1 MYNHDYYATLDQA
14 MVKLLK
20 HTALNGLR
28 TLNAIAMYLFMQP
41 IRLCELSGTVCERK
55 WHAPA
60 KVGECQ
66 DQTGRTGHIETALCE
81 SPGEPHCDRL

>member
-14 MVKLLK
+14 MMKLLK

-41 IRLCELSGTVCERK
+41 IRLCEYIEDCIRMERDSQK
-55 WHAPA
+55 ETEIHFENL
-60 KVGECQ
+60 KQ
-66 DQTGRTGHIETALCE
+66 NGHI
-81 SPGEPHCDRL
+81 

>member
-28 TLNAIAMYLFMQP
+28 TLNAIVMYLFMQP
-41 IRLCELSGTVCERK
+41 IRLCEYIEDCIRMERDSQK
-55 WHAPA
+55 ETEIRFENL
-60 KVGECQ
+60 KQ
-66 DQTGRTGHIETALCE
+66 NGHI
-81 SPGEPHCDRL
+81 

>member
-1 MYNHDYYATLDQA
+1 MYDHDYYATLDQA

-41 IRLCELSGTVCERK
+41 IRLCEYIEDCIRMERDSQK
-55 WHAPA
+55 ETEIRFENL
-60 KVGECQ
+60 KQ
-66 DQTGRTGHIETALCE
+66 NGHI
-81 SPGEPHCDRL
+81 

>member
-20 HTALNGLR
+20 HTALNRLR

-41 IRLCELSGTVCERK
+41 IRLCEYIEDCIRMERDSQK
-55 WHAPA
+55 
-60 KVGECQ
+60 
-66 DQTGRTGHIETALCE
+66 ETEIRFENL
-81 SPGEPHCDRL
+81 

>member
-20 HTALNGLR
+20 HTALNRLR

-41 IRLCELSGTVCERK
+41 IRLCEYIEDCIRMERDSQK
-55 WHAPA
+55 ETEIRFENL
-60 KVGECQ
+60 KQ
-66 DQTGRTGHIETALCE
+66 NGHI
-81 SPGEPHCDRL
+81 

>member
-20 HTALNGLR
+20 HTALNVLR

-41 IRLCELSGTVCERK
+41 IRLCEYIEDYIRMERDSQK
-55 WHAPA
+55 ETEIRFENL
-60 KVGECQ
+60 KQ
-66 DQTGRTGHIETALCE
+66 NGHI
-81 SPGEPHCDRL
+81 

>member
-41 IRLCELSGTVCERK
+41 IRLCEYIDDYIRMERDSQK
-55 WHAPA
+55 ETEIRFENL
-60 KVGECQ
+60 KQ
-66 DQTGRTGHIETALCE
+66 NGHI
-81 SPGEPHCDRL
+81 